1 MLTIP
6 TFHFCFQLL
15 WIGWYDD
22 VNSWRWSMSDPNF
35 YQHDETFRLWVPGE
49 PNNYAG
55 IGESCAKIRT
65 TGQWGDFICSSTEY
79 FICFNVNAFIFIST
93 KKNWTDAQSYC
104 RQHHTDLA
112 SVRNLSENQQVK
124 QLITSGQ
131 AAWIG
136 LYRDTWKWSDGSN
149 SSFTY
154 WRSGE
159 PNGGTEN
166 CGAANLDVSGGWED
180 TGCEKKNYF
189 VCYSGESPSAVFY

>member
-55 IGESCAKIRT
+55 IGE
-65 TGQWGDFICSSTEY
+65 
-79 FICFNVNAFIFIST
+79 N
-93 KKNWTDAQSYC
+93 
-104 RQHHTDLA
+104 LA
-112 SVRNLSENQQVK
+112 SVRNLSENQKVK
-124 QLITSGQ
+124 QLIPSGQ
-131 AAWIG
+131 AVWIG

-159 PNGGTEN
+159 PNSGTEN

-180 TGCEKKNYF
+180 WGCEVKNYF